1 MKTNRIIAPRG
12 FTLVELLVVIVII
25 AALAGLSAPMI
36 MRQVKKADLTE
47 AINNARQINLALNT
61 FEQDYGSFP
70 DDETAIAVK
79 ENNDNALVTG
89 NSANDRFRQ
98 LIRANSIDS
107 ETVFY
112 CKTSYTK
119 KPDNNFANDKAL
131 DKGEVGFG
139 IIMTADN
146 RGLSTSGNSS
156 RPVLAAPFTSAGV
169 TTKRPLFDP
178 DAFGGK
184 GVTLRMDGSVK
195 TENIAPTTKA
205 LKIEGGKNILQDG
218 EGTVWGPGSP
228 VQFAY
233 PQPKGGGSAT
243 TTDPSTKRPTLDGN
257 S

>member
-1 MKTNRIIAPRG
+1 MKTNRIVAARG

-47 AINNARQINLALNT
+47 GINNARQISLALNQ

-79 ENNDNALVTG
+79 DNNDNAIVSG
-89 NSANDRFRQ
+89 SSANDRFRQ
-98 LIRANSIDS
+98 LIRANTIDS

-119 KPDNNFANDKAL
+119 KPDNNMQNDKAL

-146 RGLSTSGNSS
+146 RGLSTSGSS
-156 RPVLAAPFTSAGV
+156 ARPILAAPFTAIGV
-169 TTKRPLFDP
+169 STRKPLFDS
-178 DAFGGK
+178 DAYLGK
-184 GVTLRMDGSVK
+184 GVVLKMDGSVSQE
-195 TENIAPTTKA
+195 TIAPTTKA
-205 LKIEGGKNILQDG
+205 LKLNGKDILKDG

-233 PQPKGGGSAT
+233 PAARGGGGST
-243 TTDPSTKRPTLDGN
+243 TTTNPSTERPTL
-257 S
+257 